1 MSESEHNK
9 RKEDQNKQL
18 VSDNVLDHCQ
28 KKERGRKKWRW
39 EIGIS
44 LLALLLSTISI
55 GFDLLYT
62 LWLGQAQPLPLS
74 GYTIIRGV
82 DHFPS
87 DHLVFPME
95 WENTGGKVVVVRHPY
110 IILRELDSSGEPTTR
125 EHRFSLAGEYS
136 EISSQAFNEGHSI
149 KRSFTLQ
156 PHSISLKTLLFHVE
170 EWWNEKGSTYSFRF
184 PPDKTYQMKIGFQR
198 NSENKTE
205 LQFGKLITY
214 SGAGT
219 MEKRGEESRY
229 WWDFW
234 DMRK

>member
-1 MSESEHNK
+1 MSTKKNTKTK
-9 RKEDQNKQL
+9 RLNREMA
-18 VSDNVLDHCQ
+18 VSV
-28 KKERGRKKWRW
+28 
-39 EIGIS
+39 I
-44 LLALLLSTISI
+44 ALILSTISI
-55 GFDLLYT
+55 FYNIHYHSWPGN
-62 LWLGQAQPLPLS
+62 AHPLS
-74 GYTIIRGV
+74 PSGYAIIRGV
-82 DHFPS
+82 EPFPS

-95 WENTGGKVVVVRHPY
+95 WKNTGGKVVVVRHPY
-110 IILRELDSSGEPTTR
+110 IVLRELDASGKPTTR
-125 EHRFSLAGEYS
+125 EYLFSLAGEYS

-156 PHSISLKTLLFHVE
+156 PHSISLKTFLFHIE
-170 EWWNEKGSTYSFRF
+170 EWWKEKGSTYAFRF

-198 NSENKTE
+198 NSEEKTE

-219 MEKRGEESRY
+219 MEKRGEESSY